1 LKPTVTIVDYGSG
14 NLLSVQR
21 ALEHCG
27 ATAILSDDP
36 AVIASAERLV
46 LPGVGAFAEGM
57 QGLRDRGLV
66 DPIQRFATSGRPL
79 LGICLGMQML
89 ATTSSEF
96 GNHEGLNLIEG
107 NVVPIF
113 SQSTTGQ
120 PLKIPNIAW
129 CELKP
134 TSQGELAGS
143 PLDGLPDDAAV
154 YLVHSFHVVPR
165 QSAHL
170 LATYDHGGQL
180 VTAAIRSRQVVGCQ
194 FHPEKSGKI
203 GLQILNSFLKM

>member
-1 LKPTVTIVDYGSG
+1 MKPTVTIVDYGSG

-21 ALEHCG
+21 AFEHCG
-27 ATAILSDDP
+27 ATAILSDEP
-36 AVIASAERLV
+36 AVIASADRLV

-57 QGLRDRGLV
+57 QGLRDRGLI
-66 DPIQRFATSGRPL
+66 DPIQRFATGGRPL

-96 GNHEGLNLIEG
+96 GNHDGLNLIEG

-113 SQSTTGQ
+113 SQSTTGE

-129 CELKP
+129 CELKLAR
-134 TSQGELAGS
+134 QGELAGS
-143 PLDGLPDDAAV
+143 PLDGLADDAAV
-154 YLVHSFHVVPR
+154 YLVHSFNVVPR

-170 LATYDHGGQL
+170 LATYDHGGHL
-180 VTAAIRSRQVVGCQ
+180 VTAAIRSRQIVGCQ
-194 FHPEKSGKI
+194 FHPEKSGRI